1 MLKAT
6 NNTFDS
12 YLGLKKRVSNDVI
25 NEQYIRYFD
34 NDGFELSFLEQEYYR
49 ENGIKLDYAL
59 NHGTDQKEW
68 IIGGDERFK
77 IDHSLLLQR
86 WSFVDEAMKQLE
98 YKRKEYPQLNKYL
111 NLVPKWGID
120 FLMEYYNEN
129 TYMEVL
135 HIEMDYRS
143 YGQAVEAKDFFQ
155 KKLLDTDWVDFA
167 KSLIRKKDEWYFLPG
182 MQQNDYKAKM
192 WGLNKAETTQKA
204 FS

>member
-1 MLKAT
+1 MFSAT

-12 YLGLKKRVSNDVI
+12 YLGLAKRVSNDVI
-25 NEQYIRYFD
+25 NEQYIKYFD

-49 ENGIKLDYAL
+49 ENGIKLNYTL
-59 NHGTDQKEW
+59 NHGTDQKDW
-68 IIGGDERFK
+68 ITGGDEHFK

-86 WSFVDEAMKQLE
+86 WSFADDARRQLE

-120 FLMEYYNEN
+120 FLLEYYNEN

-155 KKLLDTDWVDFA
+155 KKLLETDWIDFA
-167 KSLIRKKDEWYFLPG
+167 KSLIRKKDEWQFLPG
-182 MQQNDYKAKM
+182 MQQNDYKAAL

-204 FS
+204 FA